1 MNQEII
7 SNRQGISIL
16 VIFMVGSTIV
26 LNPGKEAGADT
37 WIAILLAMLAALP
50 MLLIHTRLMRI
61 FPGKDLFDLQQEA
74 FGKIAGKITSFLFVW
89 FTFHLGTLVLR
100 NFSEFIQTISLQE
113 TPQVPILISMG
124 ILIIWAAKNGIEV
137 LGRFAV
143 YIIPLLVG
151 AIIVVFLLS
160 IPQMYLKNIRP
171 VLYNGIGPVLNSA
184 ASLFAFPFGELALFT
199 MVFDSL
205 KSQDKI
211 FKVYL
216 IGIIMTACILILSYV
231 RNILILGSENY
242 LNMFFPS
249 YFSVGLIN
257 IGDFLQRIEAVV
269 GVVFLFGGFIK
280 ASVCLYIAS
289 KGFAKIFNTG
299 NYSDMTAP
307 IGLLMVCMAGFIF
320 TNTMEMFEWAAEIY
334 KYYVI
339 PFYVILPLITLIVIE
354 IKTRGNS
361 PVPE

>member
-1 MNQEII
+1 MNQEVI

-16 VIFMVGSTIV
+16 VIFMVGSTII
-26 LNPGKEAGADT
+26 LNPGKEAGVDS
-37 WIAILLAMLAALP
+37 WIAILLAVLVALP

-61 FPGKDLFDLQQEA
+61 FPGKDLFDLQQKA
-74 FGKIAGKITSFLFVW
+74 FGKIAGKITSFFFVW

-100 NFSEFIQTISLQE
+100 NFSEFIQLVSLQE
-113 TPQVPILISMG
+113 TPQFPILISMG
-124 ILIIWAAKNGIEV
+124 FLCIWAAKSGIEA
-137 LGRFAV
+137 LGRFAIC
-143 YIIPLLVG
+143 IIPLVVC

-160 IPQMYLKNIRP
+160 IPQMDLKNIRP
-171 VLYNGIGPVLNSA
+171 VLYNGIGPVLNST

-205 KSQDKI
+205 KSKDKI
-211 FKVYL
+211 FQAYI
-216 IGIIMTACILILSYV
+216 IGTIMTASILILSYV
-231 RNILILGSENY
+231 RNILVIGGESY
-242 LNMFFPS
+242 SSHFFPS
-249 YFSVGLIN
+249 YFSISVIS

-269 GVVFLFGGFIK
+269 GVIFLFGGFIK

-289 KGFAKIFNTG
+289 KGCAKIFNLG
-299 NYSDMTAP
+299 NYSDIAAP
-307 IGLLMVCMAGFIF
+307 IGLLMVCMAGFIY